1 MANYIDIAIRAISK
15 QKKASAD
22 MSPGRR
28 ETLEAVLD
36 AILLH
41 ERDEVIRG
49 GVWKPTE
56 GTRKAEERLDR
67 IYKDILAGRGKLE
80 DFRKGCRWWRESGTN
95 ISPGLPGI

>member
-1 MANYIDIAIRAISK
+1 MANYVDIAMKAISK
-15 QKKASAD
+15 QKKGAAG

-36 AILLH
+36 AILLQ

-49 GVWKPTE
+49 GVWKPTD

-67 IYKDILAGRGKLE
+67 LYHDILDGRGKLA
-80 DFRKGCRWWRESGTN
+80 DFAKGCRWWRESGTN